1 MIKQNNMG
9 KKSVIIWDDE
19 MNYLYGN
26 IPKDNIER
34 KYYKTILLKYDN
46 YRISYDD
53 FYEIIQNIF
62 KNDSSVVLSK
72 NSLYIDIYWGD
83 YTFSKPIFSLKKL
96 IKSRSLEKMEKRN
109 KEIENQKF

>member
-1 MIKQNNMG
+1 MG
-9 KKSVIIWDDE
+9 KKSMTIWDDD

-26 IPKDNIER
+26 IPKDDIAR
-34 KYYKTILLKYDN
+34 KYHKTKLLYYDD

-53 FYEIIQNIF
+53 FCEIVQNIF

-72 NSLYIDIYWGD
+72 YKSYIDIYWGD
-83 YTFSKPIFSLKKL
+83 CKFSKPIFSLKKI
-96 IKSRSLEKMEKRN
+96 IKSRNLEKIEKRN